1 MLRTS
6 IEITPAN
13 QSPPVQDKKRK
24 EENKRDVNVAP
35 QGSFLVIV
43 VRRADSAR
51 FDQQAEPSLQSI
63 PPIEIVNADFS
74 QSRCAM
80 LPLRSDDAVRHNLSA
95 TNVSFRIRIVIFD
108 TRRFIISAS
117 RRHIL
122 DALQIDLANALGRAC
137 KQSRGSVGN
146 ESW

>member
-51 FDQQAEPSLQSI
+51 FDQQAEPSL
-63 PPIEIVNADFS
+63 
-74 QSRCAM
+74 
-80 LPLRSDDAVRHNLSA
+80 
-95 TNVSFRIRIVIFD
+95 
-108 TRRFIISAS
+108 
-117 RRHIL
+117 
-122 DALQIDLANALGRAC
+122 
-137 KQSRGSVGN
+137 
-146 ESW
+146 